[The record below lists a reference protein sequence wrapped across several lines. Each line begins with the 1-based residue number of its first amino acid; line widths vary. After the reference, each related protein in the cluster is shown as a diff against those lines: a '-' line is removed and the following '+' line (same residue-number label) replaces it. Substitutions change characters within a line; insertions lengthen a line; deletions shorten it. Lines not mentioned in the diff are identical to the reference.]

1 MALPF
6 PPNPTPKTVSTARHL
21 RCTFGSGKPM
31 AGSSRW
37 LFRVALAVIF
47 AIATACQSG
56 ASGPPSATARQAET
70 TSEQLGPHTPSAV
83 GQSFVTCAPNG
94 QPWASRAC
102 DESRWLRHVISAVRG
117 QIAGLAD
124 GIEPQRR
131 DAFLVLLD
139 GKTFSLGAISR
150 RVFKANGAYWSM
162 GEFSA
167 GMADAGSVEGL
178 SLFGN
183 HRMGHWSWE
192 VHHFIVQVYPDP
204 ANDSALSDLIGR
216 PMASRL
222 LRATLST
229 EP

>member
-1 MALPF
+1 MSCSPFVNDHVLEARHLREGCPVGRAGPGSDRLALPF

-47 AIATACQSG
+47 AI
-56 ASGPPSATARQAET
+56 ATARQAET

-178 SLFGN
+178 SLF
-183 HRMGHWSWE
+183 
-192 VHHFIVQVYPDP
+192 
-204 ANDSALSDLIGR
+204 
-216 PMASRL
+216 
-222 LRATLST
+222 
-229 EP
+229 